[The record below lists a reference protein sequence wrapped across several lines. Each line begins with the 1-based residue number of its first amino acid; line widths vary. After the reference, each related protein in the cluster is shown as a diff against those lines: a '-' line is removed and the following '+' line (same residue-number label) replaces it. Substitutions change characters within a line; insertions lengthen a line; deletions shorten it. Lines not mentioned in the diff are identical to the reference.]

1 MISRKNIFSRFMK
14 REVVSNVTVENV
26 KDKSNYIPLKDMTI
40 GFNTM
45 LLLRRLFNEGDILIK
60 LSQTNFF

>member
-26 KDKSNYIPLKDMTI
+26 KDKSNYIPLKDMAR